1 MSRAGTPPVPV
12 ASSENVTEI
21 LARISYSNQ
30 SGFASIPRFRLRFI
44 RQTRRVSGSTKATW
58 GSCPRRGRACPQ
70 HGPREQPRVA
80 PGDARKGVG
89 WGAPPHFGKHPP
101 RYSNEFEGRH
111 NRYLLH
117 TGRADGPDDACS
129 RRQAVAV
136 LRTGGVRNSA
146 VEFGSAVMLVFWQA
160 I

>member
-1 MSRAGTPPVPV
+1 MAHANSPESHPGMLERGLDGVHPH
-12 ASSENVTEI
+12 
-21 LARISYSNQ
+21 IS
-30 SGFASIPRFRLRFI
+30 
-44 RQTRRVSGSTKATW
+44 V
-58 GSCPRRGRACPQ
+58 
-70 HGPREQPRVA
+70 
-80 PGDARKGVG
+80 
-89 WGAPPHFGKHPP
+89 KHPP